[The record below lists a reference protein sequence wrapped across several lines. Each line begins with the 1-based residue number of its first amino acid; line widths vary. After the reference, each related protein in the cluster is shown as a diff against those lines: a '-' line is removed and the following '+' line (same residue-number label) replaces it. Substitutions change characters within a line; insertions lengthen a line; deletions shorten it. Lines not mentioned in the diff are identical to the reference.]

1 MKYFDRMTDKE
12 LCTRILRGLDVLHEQ
27 VQRNDA
33 ELAATDLNTILQALS
48 VLRRHGPLSEAAAAA
63 KEIGCIE
70 DLLDQAIAHQTLGLR
85 NVFDGTDDP
94 ELGAVGRVSAV
105 PILSET
111 GAARD
116 RLRRGFRQILAMRD
130 LLAARIDAALMMN
143 STKAA

>member
-1 MKYFDRMTDKE
+1 MKYFNRMTDKE
-12 LCTRILRGLDVLHEQ
+12 LCTRILRGLDVLHDQ

-33 ELAATDLNTILQALS
+33 ELAASDLNEILQALS
-48 VLRRHGPLSEAAAAA
+48 ALRRHGPLSAAAA

-70 DLLDQAIAHQTLGLR
+70 DLLDQAITQETLGLR
-85 NVFDGTDDP
+85 NVFDGTEDP
-94 ELGAVGRVSAV
+94 ELGAVGRVCSV
-105 PILSET
+105 PVLSET

-143 STKAA
+143 GTKAA

>member
-12 LCTRILRGLDVLHEQ
+12 LCTRILQGHDILHEQ

-33 ELAATDLNTILQALS
+33 ELGATDLNTILQALS
-48 VLRRHGPLSEAAAAA
+48 ALRRHGPLSEAAA

-70 DLLDQAIAHQTLGLR
+70 DLLDQAIAQETLGLR
-85 NVFDGTDDP
+85 NVFDGRDDP
-94 ELGAVGRVSAV
+94 ELGAVGRVCAV
-105 PILSET
+105 PVLSET

-130 LLAARIDAALMMN
+130 LLAARIDAALMIN
-143 STKAA
+143 GTKAA

>member
-12 LCTRILRGLDVLHEQ
+12 LCTRILRGLDVLHDQ

-33 ELAATDLNTILQALS
+33 DLTTTDLNAILQAIS
-48 VLRRHGPLSEAAAAA
+48 ALRRHGPLSEAAA

-70 DLLDQAIAHQTLGLR
+70 DLLDQAITQVTLGFR
-85 NVFDGTDDP
+85 NIFDGTDDP

-130 LLAARIDAALMMN
+130 LLAARIDAALIMN

>member
-1 MKYFDRMTDKE
+1 MKYFDRMTNKE
-12 LCTRILRGLDVLHEQ
+12 LCTRILRGLDVLHDQ

-33 ELAATDLNTILQALS
+33 ELAATDLNTVLQALS
-48 VLRRHGPLSEAAAAA
+48 ALRRQGPLSEAAA

-70 DLLDQAIAHQTLGLR
+70 DLLDLAITQEILGFQ
-85 NVFDGTDDP
+85 NFFDGTDDP
-94 ELGAVGRVSAV
+94 ERGAVGRVSAV

-130 LLAARIDAALMMN
+130 LLVARIDAALMMKG
-143 STKAA
+143 TEAA

>member
-33 ELAATDLNTILQALS
+33 ELAATDLNTVLQALS
-48 VLRRHGPLSEAAAAA
+48 ALRLHGPLSEASA

-70 DLLDQAIAHQTLGLR
+70 DLLDQAMTQETLGHR

-94 ELGAVGRVSAV
+94 ELGAVGRVCAV
-105 PILSET
+105 PVLSET

-116 RLRRGFRQILAMRD
+116 RLRQGFRQILAMRD
-130 LLAARIDAALMMN
+130 LLAARVDAALMMN
-143 STKAA
+143 GTKAA

>member
-12 LCTRILRGLDVLHEQ
+12 LCTRILRGLDVLHDQ

-33 ELAATDLNTILQALS
+33 ELAATDLNTVLQALS
-48 VLRRHGPLSEAAAAA
+48 ALRRHGPLSEAAA
-63 KEIGCIE
+63 KYIGCIE
-70 DLLDQAIAHQTLGLR
+70 DLLDQAIAEETLGLR

-130 LLAARIDAALMMN
+130 LLAARVDAALMMN

>member
-12 LCTRILRGLDVLHEQ
+12 LCTRILRGLDVLHDQ

-33 ELAATDLNTILQALS
+33 ELAATDLNTVLQALS
-48 VLRRHGPLSEAAAAA
+48 ALRLHGPLSEAAA
-63 KEIGCIE
+63 KEIACIE
-70 DLLDQAIAHQTLGLR
+70 DLLDLAITQETLGFR

-94 ELGAVGRVSAV
+94 ERGAVGRVSAV

-116 RLRRGFRQILAMRD
+116 RLQRGFRQFLAMRD
-130 LLAARIDAALMMN
+130 LLAARIDAALMMKG
-143 STKAA
+143 TKAA